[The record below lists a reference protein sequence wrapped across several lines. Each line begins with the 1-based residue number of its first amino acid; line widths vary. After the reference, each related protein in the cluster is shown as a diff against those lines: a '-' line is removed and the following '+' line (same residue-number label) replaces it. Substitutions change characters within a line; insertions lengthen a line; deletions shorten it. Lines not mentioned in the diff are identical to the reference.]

1 MSEFTVCVRAST
13 LRLGLDVKPV
23 IWLLLLGYPRL
34 FLGGVGTKT
43 DFTNLQTIL
52 NSLRHAHAG
61 LKLTWFS

>member
-1 MSEFTVCVRAST
+1 MCTCFNSKVGSRCGARNLAFAAVIST
-13 LRLGLDVKPV
+13 G
-23 IWLLLLGYPRL
+23 